1 MNAERLQ
8 SIIEFLLKAEE
19 ATKIKDRLSAL
30 RTHLTNL
37 SSNPAYVDSQRQ
49 TVESLNALA
58 TTVNTF
64 VAGLSPAQKANI
76 RSVKGHEYFSNE
88 MVADIKASLEKSS
101 MTPGVVLQQVQKL
114 FKDRQKYLETLRDVQ
129 ESLNRLGIALEPLS
143 PGGAEIGFLIPRS
156 LFDNNLGEF
165 QDELKTLNGIIRTFY
180 EISNIT
186 PEPIDLRQLSSSDLI
201 VVVAMRLG
209 VIITLG
215 NAMKWCSDTIK
226 ATMDIKKLID
236 AARALPVEQPI
247 IDGLEGQ
254 MDKQI
259 EPRVEAKVTEMLNGY
274 TGHPHRKNELKGSLE
289 NSLHLLL
296 ERVANGMTV
305 EIRLLPPPKKAE
317 ASPEEVER
325 QAQFD
330 QLTEI
335 AKSLDFPQ
343 IPPGHPMLQ
352 ITRREDDGD
361 QAKRLGKAG
370 KKTDE

>member
-37 SSNPAYVDSQRQ
+37 SSNPADVDSQRQ

-64 VAGLSPAQKANI
+64 VAVLSPAQKANI

-114 FKDRQKYLETLRDVQ
+114 FKDRQKYLETLRDAQ

-143 PGGAEIGFLIPRS
+143 PGEAEIGFLIPRS

-186 PEPIDLRQLSSSDLI
+186 PEPIELRQLSSSDLI

-215 NAMKWCSDTIK
+215 NAIKWCSDTIK

-254 MDKQI
+254 IDKQI
-259 EPRVEAKVTEMLNGY
+259 EQRVEPKVTEMLNGY
-274 TGHPHRKNELKGSLE
+274 TGHPHRMS
-289 NSLHLLL
+289 
-296 ERVANGMTV
+296 
-305 EIRLLPPPKKAE
+305 
-317 ASPEEVER
+317 
-325 QAQFD
+325 
-330 QLTEI
+330 
-335 AKSLDFPQ
+335 
-343 IPPGHPMLQ
+343 
-352 ITRREDDGD
+352 
-361 QAKRLGKAG
+361 
-370 KKTDE
+370 